1 MIINQIHNFSQSFRK
16 NCMLRWAPKYMNG
29 HSSCRS
35 ACLMVYSDGR
45 YCKHHRSVRSIKPS
59 FIVRR
64 TRAHL
69 QKQKISARSFF
80 CSFLALFS
88 WRQPWPVLDFIAHLM
103 MMPLRPQW
111 GRGHYPLCGSK
122 SYPPIVYL
130 VSFDS
135 SHPARSF
142 DGLFSLSS
150 HFLHIR
156 TCPPTQSTGS
166 GAGRASHLVTEVVT
180 RSRHWTGNFVLGMWA
195 LGSI

>member
-1 MIINQIHNFSQSFRK
+1 MIINKIHNFSQSFRK

-69 QKQKISARSFF
+69 QKHKISARSFF

-88 WRQPWPVLDFIAHLM
+88 WRQVLDFMAQMM

-122 SYPPIVYL
+122 LNKAIVYL

-135 SHPARSF
+135 CHPSGKVVHWPILSF
-142 DGLFSLSS
+142 FPLFA
-150 HFLHIR
+150 H
-156 TCPPTQSTGS
+156 
-166 GAGRASHLVTEVVT
+166 
-180 RSRHWTGNFVLGMWA
+180 
-195 LGSI
+195 